1 MYKRQEL
8 VRVHGAFMSDED
20 VVNVADNWKAR
31 GKPEYIESI
40 VESPVEADDTAETG
54 GGDLDERFDEVVAF
68 VLDTGITSASGLQRH
83 LRLGFNRA
91 ARILDQMEREGI
103 LSSAGRNGKRE
114 ILANN

>member
-1 MYKRQEL
+1 
-8 VRVHGAFMSDED
+8 MSDDD

-40 VESPVEADDTAETG
+40 LESPADEEVGETG
-54 GGDLDERFDEVVAF
+54 GSGDLDERFDEVVAF
-68 VLDTGITSASGLQRH
+68 VQETGITSASGLQRH

-103 LSSAGRNGKRE
+103 LSSPDKRGKRE
-114 ILANN
+114 II